1 MNEQAESLSALVD
14 GEVSELELRRIL
26 KQIEGNPVEA
36 DKWRRYHLASAILKN
51 KSYSLYTTD
60 LSSAVMSA
68 ISESDLKEQNNGSVD
83 HISGRQ
89 NHFWKSL
96 ASMAVAASVT
106 AVIILGAG
114 WQSPSDE
121 VLATI
126 PTLATNQNTAPSYA
140 QQARFGGIPST
151 QFDQSSEIIRSQETM
166 QRYVDQHR
174 FYISDQRYPQWS
186 IGWLPDGFRN
196 IRHESV
202 QHGEVMVFSNGR
214 QAFSVTI
221 EDRGQQSLQE
231 GVSNVGDYIA
241 VGKIKGDK
249 FVTVVGNMPIMIA
262 ERIASSV
269 DVSR

>member
-1 MNEQAESLSALVD
+1 MNEQVEPLSALVD

-26 KQIEGNPVEA
+26 KQIEGNSLEV
-36 DKWRRYHLASAILKN
+36 DKWRRYHLISSLMKN
-51 KSYSLYTTD
+51 ESHSVYTTD

-68 ISESDLKEQNNGSVD
+68 INESDVKQQRDESVD
-83 HISGRQ
+83 IINGHQS
-89 NHFWKSL
+89 NFWKSL

-114 WQSPSDE
+114 WQSPSNDA
-121 VLATI
+121 VV
-126 PTLATNQNTAPSYA
+126 TLPSIAANPSTASSYA
-140 QQARFGGIPST
+140 QQARFGGISST
-151 QFDQSSEIIRSQETM
+151 QLDHSSEIIRSKDTL
-166 QRYVDQHR
+166 QRYVDQHQ

-221 EDRGQQSLQE
+221 EDRGRQALQE

-241 VGKIKGDK
+241 VGKIQGDK